1 MPIQLLPDE
10 TFLPHLPEILGPF
23 EEFGALRDVSVSAVA
38 AACRH
43 GFMPMGLVYRGE
55 EILLVKCHLQRCV
68 ADPAAVHVPANTRR
82 YARGMRLAVDRSP
95 AETLAAIDG
104 VHLDSWLTPRLQA
117 ALLDLVGAGVGV
129 GVGVGVDRSGSA
141 AGRVRVFTIELLD
154 DSDGSAVAWEV
165 GYAVGTV
172 YTSLTGAHR
181 RNGSGWVQMIALA
194 TLLYEAGFTMWDLG
208 MEIDYKL
215 RLGCRLLAREA
226 FLRAYRTAAGSAAG
240 PATATNGPGGGS
252 HPIGNNRPS
261 VPCPGAGPSLPVGV
275 CGRPATE
282 LVAAAAR
289 RRGRPEA
296 PTE

>member
-10 TFLPHLPEILGPF
+10 TFFPHLPEILGPF
-23 EEFGALRDVSVSAVA
+23 DEFGAVRDVSVSAVE

-55 EILLVKCHLQRCV
+55 EILLVKCHLLRCV
-68 ADPAAVHVPANTRR
+68 ADPATVHVPANTRR

-104 VHLDSWLTPRLQA
+104 SHPDSWLTPRLQA
-117 ALLDLVGAGVGV
+117 ALLDLVGVGV
-129 GVGVGVDRSGSA
+129 GVGVGIDRSGSA
-141 AGRVRVFTIELLD
+141 AGRVRVFTIELID
-154 DSDGSAVAWEV
+154 DSDGSSVAWEV

-215 RLGCRLLAREA
+215 RLGCRRLGREA
-226 FLRAYRTAAGSAAG
+226 FLRAYRTAAGSA
-240 PATATNGPGGGS
+240 TAANGPGGGS

-261 VPCPGAGPSLPVGV
+261 VGGARPVPSLPVGV
-275 CGRPATE
+275 CDRPAAE
-282 LVAAAAR
+282 LVAAAR
-289 RRGRPEA
+289 RRARPGA